1 MSANANAAWSCVR
14 SDARDAT
21 GARREVRA
29 FLADLADESSS
40 DLDGTEV
47 IVGELIANVIRHA
60 PGPIG
65 VYCSWHGERAT
76 LVVADRG
83 PGIPSVRGVPDGGCE
98 AGRGL
103 LIVEAL
109 AVAFTVE
116 RATPFGSRVVV
127 ELPVRRIA

>member
-1 MSANANAAWSCVR
+1 VEANAVWSCVR

-21 GARREVRA
+21 SARRDVRD
-29 FLADLADESSS
+29 FLALHADEGS
-40 DLDGTEV
+40 DLDATEM

-65 VYCSWHGERAT
+65 VYCSWHGDRAT

-83 PGIPSVRGVPDGGCE
+83 PGIPTLRVLPDTIAE

-103 LIVEAL
+103 LIVAAL
-109 AVAFTVE
+109 AVALTVE